1 MELWARDRDGSDD
14 VVVNLGV
21 NGDAN
26 VERLAAADD
35 VDVVE
40 TLRKTRAGGN
50 WLTGGMLMVV
60 WGVDWIA

>member
-1 MELWARDRDGSDD
+1 VELWARDRDGSDD

-60 WGVDWIA
+60 WDVDWIA

>member
-60 WGVDWIA
+60 WDVDWIA

>member
-1 MELWARDRDGSDD
+1 M
-14 VVVNLGV
+14 VVNLGV

-60 WGVDWIA
+60 WDVDWIA